1 LHIEEGFK
9 VKEYTDIEIIECL
22 RNRQSYVVRYLWERY
37 IPMVRLM
44 VSHTGGTVEDA
55 KDVFQDSLIIMLEK
69 IDSREFALT
78 CRFKTYLFSV
88 CENLWKTVLQKRHAA
103 SNYINRR
110 IIDENET
117 DISEAMESRLYEEIF
132 TEVFET
138 LDTSSKNILK
148 LFWQDVS
155 LQEIADKLGYQYG
168 YVKKK
173 KSEAQAEIT
182 RKVKSHPDYRRIM
195 SSEIVAK
202 GVVY

>member
-1 LHIEEGFK
+1 LHFEEDFK

-44 VSHTGGTVEDA
+44 VSRTGGTFEDA

-148 LFWQDVS
+148 LFWQDVT

-182 RKVKSHPDYRRIM
+182 RKVKSHPGYRRIM

>member
-1 LHIEEGFK
+1 LHIEKGFK
-9 VKEYTDIEIIECL
+9 VKEYTDTEIIECL

-44 VSHTGGTVEDA
+44 ISRTGGTFEDA

-182 RKVKSHPDYRRIM
+182 RKVKSHPGYMKIM

>member
-44 VSHTGGTVEDA
+44 VSRTGGTFEDA

-117 DISEAMESRLYEEIF
+117 DISEAMENRLYEEIF

-138 LDTSSKNILK
+138 LDTSSKNILR
-148 LFWQDVS
+148 LFWQDVT

>member
-9 VKEYTDIEIIECL
+9 VKEYTDVEIIECL

-44 VSHTGGTVEDA
+44 VSRTGGTFEDA

-117 DISEAMESRLYEEIF
+117 DISEAMENRLYEEIF

-138 LDTSSKNILK
+138 LDTSSKNILR
-148 LFWQDVS
+148 LFWQDVT